1 MSFTFHEPERVHDK
15 ISGFTLRL
23 CAAFPQRRVRGRS
36 FCMLKEAFMKMWLSL
51 CTVCCLLL
59 FAVGSMADTVTY
71 TATPSLNI
79 PDDGP
84 RVSATIDVPVEGEIT
99 GIEVYI
105 DISHAY
111 SSDLIGYIQSPAGT
125 ELRLFWIGEGGES
138 NTNPVGWYPED
149 FTPKDDLAGF
159 NSESTLGTWT
169 IKFQDMSFDYGGTLN
184 EWRLRVTYDPIVEV
198 DGKSLSGLKGA
209 YQ

>member
-1 MSFTFHEPERVHDK
+1 
-15 ISGFTLRL
+15 
-23 CAAFPQRRVRGRS
+23 
-36 FCMLKEAFMKMWLSL
+36 MKMWLSL

-59 FAVGSMADTVTY
+59 LATGSMADTVTY
-71 TATPSLNI
+71 TATPALNI

-84 RVSATIDVPVEGEIT
+84 RVSATIDVPVDGEIT

-105 DISHAY
+105 DISHGY
-111 SSDLIGYIQSPAGT
+111 SSDLIGYIQSPSGT

-138 NTNPVGWYPED
+138 NTNPVGWYPGD

-159 NSESTLGTWT
+159 DGESPQGTWT

-184 EWRLRVTYDPIVEV
+184 EWRLRVTYDAKVANGV
-198 DGKSLSGLKGA
+198 KSLGALKDV